1 MEETPPITTGNAVGD
16 SEIDSDEDVILSSAS
31 DTGDDESTIRTDD
44 DYAYAND
51 AAAEEDYSETQQNTD
66 TEAASSD
73 TDEERFREMHDQHA
87 AEEKRLL
94 ELYHQQ
100 QAARR
105 SQGSPDLSA
114 DANEA
119 LTTLSSLVNDNA
131 TPDASLLQGLTP
143 SNARDRIEEMLRGS
157 SNVQATGRTL
167 QEEVAAIGAS
177 LLPRIQE
184 SDLNQS
190 SHSESHFSET
200 RQSGQPDG
208 RSSSVHHSSQ
218 HGTQSG
224 ADGNDQQSP
233 RQLVGLDSIF
243 DRAAHGSSAGG
254 GSSQQ
259 QGSGSVAADNA
270 SQARKSAGVQL
281 GTAQDKTSD
290 TASRAAEGASDAG
303 KAAGSHV
310 QGAGD
315 KTSEAASG
323 AVDNAS
329 HASKRAGE
337 QLESGRGK
345 TSRASSEAADRAS
358 DASRSAADESSQAA
372 SGAADSA
379 SNVSKR
385 AGEQLESGKDKASRA
400 ASGAA
405 EGAADTDR
413 SANDQLESAKD
424 KTSEA
429 ASGAAESA
437 SDVGKSAGGQ
447 LEAAKDKTSEAASG
461 VGESASDAGKSAGGQ
476 LEAAKDKT
484 SEAASGAAQGAS
496 SAAKSAGGQAESA
509 AQKASGAASDAA
521 QGTSD
526 AVKSAGSQL
535 GSALQQGS
543 DSAADSSKDISGTA
557 SQAKPEASQGGAD
570 ASTKSEA
577 KPSHVEASHGA
588 KGASAAATPAQSTVS
603 GTKPDNA
610 DASQTAEGAPEAST
624 PDSAAQEPKAVG
636 QQAGAAQSSKDQEGK
651 SAPEQSKATPSTQGA
666 SGAGEGASE
675 AATPAQATAA
685 GPKAD
690 GPASS
695 HAAEGAGEASTPQ
708 APADSRAGS
717 QQPQASSAGA
727 TDTGAVEGTSQMG
740 SAPQPSSAT
749 EIGSDA
755 AQAAAA
761 TPAPEGITPEASQPM
776 AAPIATTLAAADAK
790 ASSDAPKASGSE
802 GAQSA
807 AGKAETPGAQKPS
820 GLGGAGAK
828 PGGSRMPFLPP
839 RPSRGPKPSQ
849 PKPAQ
854 PAEGASQ
861 DRAQVPS
868 DEPEVSQP
876 THQQPSASTAQ
887 PSAAAQRQ
895 PSAPAA
901 QSALVRDPQ
910 RAQNNVH
917 PGNGNT
923 QARPAAQPD
932 PDEPENIQRMRR
944 DVNELRVT
952 LYRLAR
958 RLNSTPNSNI
968 VQQVIYRLDLS
979 ERIKAPFR
987 AGAQRSSYAVAAQD
1001 MAAEADSQNVPLTF
1015 EVSIMMLGMS
1025 GVGKS
1030 ALINRLLGQNVAPES
1045 AFGEHNG
1052 NKIREYTGEFKGVGV
1067 KIIDTPGLESSS
1079 NATAHNLSVLKK
1091 IKAAHRKYKPTMVF
1105 YVDRMDVL
1113 RRQQGDFRTL
1123 QMVTEVVGSSVW
1135 LNTILVLTHAGEPV
1149 PEGPQG
1155 EFGYETWVSRR
1166 TNALQQSIRQ
1176 AAGDPRLL
1184 NPSQMVDSSPRA
1196 PRNAA
1201 GEPLL
1206 PTGGPW
1212 RANLLLMAVAS
1223 GLLNSAEEI
1232 LQIQPAA
1239 RSAQQQ
1245 QAMAML
1251 RGQRIPPVPYL
1262 VSQMVQPHK
1271 PKKPA
1276 DDEVELKHPDQIRKL
1291 PYSQQKEEFRKR
1303 REYVKMRRDE
1313 AKAAEGQ
1320 QGSVAVPGPE
1330 TPLPP
1335 SFDGEPQSHRYRF
1348 LESNSGWLARP
1359 FVEAHGVDH
1368 DDNVDGFSIERVY
1381 TLRKPSQYLGG
1392 APSTVIVQLH
1402 KDKNQFSL
1410 QSEADSS
1417 YWHKSFWVSSAGVGL
1432 QNIQSDML
1440 YTGQLQTRLK
1450 FLGQKGPKTAVGVL
1464 LSRLSEGAED
1474 KQSIPLPTKGPRAM
1488 GFKIEGKYRV
1498 HPTTKV
1504 VGALGRVRTTHTSSS
1519 EEALAANAELRLRQP
1534 GGDKQMLIGGS
1545 AMKFR
1550 RDLALGG
1557 NVSGQFSATKQT
1569 QIAPRLN
1576 YTNKG
1581 QGTVSVRITSHDQAK
1596 LGYSVAVPLVIGLLN
1611 RIRNRKDTGEDEM
1624 Y

>member
-243 DRAAHGSSAGG
+243 DRAAHGSSAG
-254 GSSQQ
+254 
-259 QGSGSVAADNA
+259 
-270 SQARKSAGVQL
+270 
-281 GTAQDKTSD
+281 
-290 TASRAAEGASDAG
+290 
-303 KAAGSHV
+303 
-310 QGAGD
+310 
-315 KTSEAASG
+315 
-323 AVDNAS
+323 
-329 HASKRAGE
+329 
-337 QLESGRGK
+337 
-345 TSRASSEAADRAS
+345 
-358 DASRSAADESSQAA
+358 
-372 SGAADSA
+372 
-379 SNVSKR
+379 
-385 AGEQLESGKDKASRA
+385 
-400 ASGAA
+400 
-405 EGAADTDR
+405 
-413 SANDQLESAKD
+413 
-424 KTSEA
+424 
-429 ASGAAESA
+429 
-437 SDVGKSAGGQ
+437 
-447 LEAAKDKTSEAASG
+447 
-461 VGESASDAGKSAGGQ
+461 
-476 LEAAKDKT
+476 
-484 SEAASGAAQGAS
+484 
-496 SAAKSAGGQAESA
+496 
-509 AQKASGAASDAA
+509 
-521 QGTSD
+521 
-526 AVKSAGSQL
+526 
-535 GSALQQGS
+535 
-543 DSAADSSKDISGTA
+543 
-557 SQAKPEASQGGAD
+557 
-570 ASTKSEA
+570 
-577 KPSHVEASHGA
+577 
-588 KGASAAATPAQSTVS
+588 
-603 GTKPDNA
+603 
-610 DASQTAEGAPEAST
+610 
-624 PDSAAQEPKAVG
+624 
-636 QQAGAAQSSKDQEGK
+636 
-651 SAPEQSKATPSTQGA
+651 
-666 SGAGEGASE
+666 
-675 AATPAQATAA
+675 
-685 GPKAD
+685 
-690 GPASS
+690 
-695 HAAEGAGEASTPQ
+695 
-708 APADSRAGS
+708 
-717 QQPQASSAGA
+717 
-727 TDTGAVEGTSQMG
+727 
-740 SAPQPSSAT
+740 
-749 EIGSDA
+749 
-755 AQAAAA
+755 
-761 TPAPEGITPEASQPM
+761 
-776 AAPIATTLAAADAK
+776 
-790 ASSDAPKASGSE
+790 
-802 GAQSA
+802 
-807 AGKAETPGAQKPS
+807 
-820 GLGGAGAK
+820 GAK

-1091 IKAAHRKYKPTMVF
+1091 
-1105 YVDRMDVL
+1105 
-1113 RRQQGDFRTL
+1113 
-1123 QMVTEVVGSSVW
+1123 
-1135 LNTILVLTHAGEPV
+1135 
-1149 PEGPQG
+1149 
-1155 EFGYETWVSRR
+1155 
-1166 TNALQQSIRQ
+1166 
-1176 AAGDPRLL
+1176 
-1184 NPSQMVDSSPRA
+1184 
-1196 PRNAA
+1196 
-1201 GEPLL
+1201 
-1206 PTGGPW
+1206 
-1212 RANLLLMAVAS
+1212 
-1223 GLLNSAEEI
+1223 
-1232 LQIQPAA
+1232 
-1239 RSAQQQ
+1239 
-1245 QAMAML
+1245 
-1251 RGQRIPPVPYL
+1251 
-1262 VSQMVQPHK
+1262 
-1271 PKKPA
+1271 
-1276 DDEVELKHPDQIRKL
+1276 
-1291 PYSQQKEEFRKR
+1291 
-1303 REYVKMRRDE
+1303 
-1313 AKAAEGQ
+1313 
-1320 QGSVAVPGPE
+1320 
-1330 TPLPP
+1330 
-1335 SFDGEPQSHRYRF
+1335 
-1348 LESNSGWLARP
+1348 
-1359 FVEAHGVDH
+1359 
-1368 DDNVDGFSIERVY
+1368 
-1381 TLRKPSQYLGG
+1381 
-1392 APSTVIVQLH
+1392 
-1402 KDKNQFSL
+1402 
-1410 QSEADSS
+1410 
-1417 YWHKSFWVSSAGVGL
+1417 
-1432 QNIQSDML
+1432 
-1440 YTGQLQTRLK
+1440 
-1450 FLGQKGPKTAVGVL
+1450 
-1464 LSRLSEGAED
+1464 
-1474 KQSIPLPTKGPRAM
+1474 
-1488 GFKIEGKYRV
+1488 
-1498 HPTTKV
+1498 
-1504 VGALGRVRTTHTSSS
+1504 
-1519 EEALAANAELRLRQP
+1519 
-1534 GGDKQMLIGGS
+1534 
-1545 AMKFR
+1545 
-1550 RDLALGG
+1550 
-1557 NVSGQFSATKQT
+1557 
-1569 QIAPRLN
+1569 
-1576 YTNKG
+1576 
-1581 QGTVSVRITSHDQAK
+1581 
-1596 LGYSVAVPLVIGLLN
+1596 
-1611 RIRNRKDTGEDEM
+1611 
-1624 Y
+1624 